1 MGNYNQL
8 CAFKLSLLAIF
19 KRCFKSM
26 KSIKDIDVLFAEWQ
40 SSITDYLPRVLLS
53 IVVVFLFYFIARILK
68 KYSLKFYSKFFK
80 KTSDVAKWI
89 SVSVYFFL
97 LLSGVFLALE
107 ILGLESVLS
116 KLLAGA
122 GIIGIVAGFAF
133 KDIASNAF
141 AGMLL
146 NLQRPFKEGDWVE
159 INSHYG
165 TIEEISWITTS
176 IKTISGQEVFI
187 PNQLIYNTTFTNFS
201 SFNKRRVVM
210 KSGVSYGDDLDHVKR
225 VSLEEVKK
233 IDLLLKDEVVDFYY
247 TSIGSSTY
255 NFEIRF
261 WINFIDQ
268 QDYMNAMSETIV
280 RIKKRFEEENI
291 SIAYSVT
298 TLDFG
303 VKGGVN
309 IFDKSLQMTSKE

>member
-1 MGNYNQL
+1 MKDLQKIDG
-8 CAFKLSLLAIF
+8 IF
-19 KRCFKSM
+19 LKWQA
-26 KSIKDIDVLFAEWQ
+26 SIM
-40 SSITDYLPRVLLS
+40 DYLPKVFLAALVLL
-53 IVVVFLFYFIARILK
+53 IFYLLARLLK
-68 KYSLKFYSKFFK
+68 KYSLKFYTKFFN
-80 KTSDVAKWI
+80 KTSDIAKLI
-89 SVSVYFFL
+89 SVSTYVFL

-116 KLLAGA
+116 KILAGA
-122 GIIGIVAGFAF
+122 GVLGIVAGFAF

-146 NLQRPFKEGDWVE
+146 NLQRPFKDGDWVK
-159 INSHYG
+159 INEHFG
-165 TIEEISWITTS
+165 TIEEIGWITTS
-176 IKTISGQEVFI
+176 IRTISGEEVFV

-210 KSGVSYGDDLDHVKR
+210 QSGVSYGDDLDHVKR
-225 VSLEEVKK
+225 VALEEVRK
-233 IDLLLKDEVVDFYY
+233 INVLLQNEVVDFYY

-255 NFEIRF
+255 NFEVRF
-261 WINFIDQ
+261 WIKFSNQ
-268 QDYMNAMSETIV
+268 QDYMNAMSETII
-280 RIKKRFEEENI
+280 RIKKRFEEEDI

-309 IFDKSLQMTSKE
+309 LFDKPIQFESK